1 MKLLLWLA
9 IGYCI
14 YLFFRGRSRKNIP
27 VAPSPRG
34 EETLKDPV
42 CGVYVTR
49 DDAVIGNLEGE
60 KLYFCSMQCL
70 EKFQEQLSHK
80 S

>member
-1 MKLLLWLA
+1 LRLLFWLA
-9 IGYCI
+9 IGYLV
-14 YLFFRGRSRKNIP
+14 YLMFKGRPKKNIP
-27 VAPSPRG
+27 VASSPQG

-49 DDAVIGNLEGE
+49 DDAVIGNMEGE